1 MKWKPKTCKVET
13 LGCKVN
19 QYESQYFREMLELNG
34 VVEALEYE
42 NPDLVLS
49 TPAPSPMMQTPRVE
63 P

>member
-34 VVEALEYE
+34 VVEALDNE
-42 NPDLVLS
+42 NPDLCIINTCTVTL
-49 TPAPSPMMQTPRVE
+49 
-63 P
+63 